1 MSSAVARMNEPSS
14 KSSEP
19 PGSRASRLP
28 DTKSGGP
35 ETSRWL
41 VLIIVAV
48 AQLMVVLDATIVN
61 VALPHAQAALHISNA
76 NRQWVVTA
84 YSLAFGGLLLLGGR
98 IADYAG
104 RKRTFLV
111 GLVGFAGASALG
123 GVAQSGDMLFAARAL
138 QGAFAALLAPSAL
151 SILTTT
157 FRDGPD
163 RVKAFAV
170 YGGVAAS
177 GAAIGLLI
185 GGVLTQ
191 YLSWRWTLLVNT
203 PIAVAAV
210 LAGLRFVPDGKA
222 DGTTRYDVPGAAT
235 VTLGLVSLVYG
246 CSKASTHGWGST
258 TTLSFLAVGL
268 LLLVAFVIIELRS
281 SHPLLPLHVV
291 LDRNRGGANLTA
303 AAIGAAIV
311 GAFVF
316 LIYYMQEI
324 LGYSP
329 VKTGLASVPIS
340 LAIAP
345 AVVIAAR
352 LVPKIGPRPLMATG
366 GLLSAAGMFILA
378 QSTITSSYGVHI
390 LPAELILGFGMGLA
404 FAPLQNLA
412 TLGVSGDDAG
422 AASALISA
430 SQQIG
435 GAIGAAVFNTFFVTV
450 MTHYLSSHPKTRAV
464 QAQALMHG
472 YNRAFLLGAVA
483 SLLAAT
489 CSALLI
495 HARAR
500 ELPASDSVPVAA

>member
-1 MSSAVARMNEPSS
+1 MSSAVARMKSSGSKFSRRPGEHSS
-14 KSSEP
+14 KP
-19 PGSRASRLP
+19 PH
-28 DTKSGGP
+28 TKTDRSN
-35 ETSRWL
+35 TNRWL
-41 VLIIVAV
+41 VLIIVAA

-61 VALPHAQAALHISNA
+61 VALPHAQAALHISDS

-98 IADYAG
+98 IADYTG
-104 RKRTFLV
+104 RRRTFLV
-111 GLVGFAGASALG
+111 GLIGFAGASAIG
-123 GVAQSGDMLFAARAL
+123 GVSQSGDMLFAARAC

-151 SILTTT
+151 SILSTT
-157 FRDGPD
+157 FKSGPD

-170 YGGVAAS
+170 YGGVSAS

-185 GGVLTQ
+185 GGILTQ

-203 PIAVAAV
+203 PIAVIAV
-210 LAGLRFVPDGKA
+210 LAGLRYVPDSRAEGK
-222 DGTTRYDVPGAAT
+222 TRYDIPGAAT

-246 CSKASTHGWGST
+246 CSKASTDGWGSDAV
-258 TTLSFLAVGL
+258 LSFLAAGVV
-268 LLLVAFVIIELRS
+268 LLVTFVIIELRS
-281 SHPLLPLHVV
+281 SHPLLPMRVV
-291 LDRNRGGANLTA
+291 LDRNRGGANLVA

-352 LVPKIGPRPLMATG
+352 LVPKVGPRVLMTAG
-366 GLLSAAGMFILA
+366 GLLAAAGMFLLS
-378 QSTITSSYGVHI
+378 QSTITSSYVDHI

-404 FAPLQNLA
+404 FTPLQNLA
-412 TLGVSGDDAG
+412 TLGVSGNDAG

-450 MTHYLSSHPKTRAV
+450 MNNYIGSHAHT
-464 QAQALMHG
+464 QAAHTQALMHG

-483 SLLAAT
+483 SLLAAA
-489 CSALLI
+489 SAAI
-495 HARAR
+495 VIRARAK
-500 ELPASDSVPVAA
+500 ELPASESMAIPA